1 MRLEVSVLFV
11 IFLWNRQFKVLK
23 TEKLPRFYPFGE
35 KEGDQSVERNDDG
48 SSGEVPLSIPFPY
61 FDQNHKSLFVS
72 IILLYHVVHKAYVLY
87 STVITPATDAEH
99 FLEMKLYLNTAGH
112 HQSSLQSVKK
122 KTILHR
128 LSAELD
134 TLNV

>member
-11 IFLWNRQFKVLK
+11 TFLWNHQFKVLK
-23 TEKLPRFYPFGE
+23 TEKLPRLYPFGGN
-35 KEGDQSVERNDDG
+35 EGDQSVERNDDG

-99 FLEMKLYLNTAGH
+99 FLEIQSCMNTAGH
-112 HQSSLQSVKK
+112 HQSS
-122 KTILHR
+122 
-128 LSAELD
+128 
-134 TLNV
+134 